1 MDGVTEWFEPEV
13 ADWVI
18 AGSLSVLIGLL
29 VLLWPGPV
37 ALTDRLP
44 VALLF
49 LAPGALA
56 VYHARAESQSP
67 V

>member
-1 MDGVTEWFEPEV
+1 MDGVTERFEPEV

>member
-1 MDGVTEWFEPEV
+1 MESVTEWFEPDV
-13 ADWVI
+13 ADWVV
-18 AGSLSVLIGLL
+18 AGGLSALIGLL

-37 ALTDRLP
+37 AITDRLP
-44 VALLF
+44 VAILF

-56 VYHARAESQSP
+56 VYHAYAESQSP

>member
-1 MDGVTEWFEPEV
+1 MESVTESFEAEMARWIV
-13 ADWVI
+13 AGV
-18 AGSLSVLIGLL
+18 LSVLIGLL

-37 ALTDRLP
+37 AVTDRLP

-56 VYHARAESQSP
+56 VYHAYAESQSP